1 MLEKEITLGIIPAR
15 EGSKGVTGKNI
26 RMLGGKPLIA
36 HAIECGRR
44 CSGLDR
50 IVVST
55 DSETIAAIA
64 KKYGAEVP
72 FLRPAELAEDTTPML
87 PVLEHALLECE
98 RKYGQKIRAVVLVDP
113 TAPLRTPEDIEG
125 ALRLF
130 DESGCSAVVS
140 GNEAHRNPYFNMVKE
155 ENGEVR
161 LVNKGDK
168 SFGRRQDAP
177 QVYDLNTVVWIYS
190 RKAIL
195 EEKRRLPEKSRLYL
209 VPKERSLD
217 LDTEFDFKLLE
228 FFLK

>member
-1 MLEKEITLGIIPAR
+1 MQEATLH
-15 EGSKGVTGKNI
+15 T
-26 RMLGGKPLIA
+26 
-36 HAIECGRR
+36 
-44 CSGLDR
+44 
-50 IVVST
+50 
-55 DSETIAAIA
+55 
-64 KKYGAEVP
+64 
-72 FLRPAELAEDTTPML
+72 
-87 PVLEHALLECE
+87 
-98 RKYGQKIRAVVLVDP
+98 
-113 TAPLRTPEDIEG
+113 
-125 ALRLF
+125 
-130 DESGCSAVVS
+130 
-140 GNEAHRNPYFNMVKE
+140 HRNPYFNMVKE

-177 QVYDLNTVVWIYS
+177 PVYDLNTVVWIYS